1 MYKFKGLLTVLFFS
15 FSIFAFSQ
23 TLNEAGRA
31 FNNGINLTNGGEI
44 DIAIQSYSDC
54 VDICNSLGAEG
65 DELKSKAQGQLIS
78 LYYKEGVSFYEKKN
92 FTDAINKFEASA
104 RIAKESGDNKAAQ
117 KATKL
122 IPKMYYSKGMSL
134 LKKKDFTNSLASFNK
149 SIKLSPA
156 YTKAYYG
163 NVLVY
168 KYQKD
173 VDNVI
178 LATNKII
185 EIGNEGDKYVN
196 KAKSV
201 AKKYFLA
208 NGTEALKKMNY
219 TDALKYLNLS
229 MDYGTAD
236 TDTYYYLALANN
248 GLKKWD
254 DAVSTANKA
263 IELKEGEKSDIYFVL
278 GKALEGKAD
287 NAAACDA
294 YKKVTNGPNFD
305 VAKYQI
311 KHVLK
316 CN

>member
-44 DIAIQSYSDC
+44 DVAIQSYSDC
-54 VDICNSLGAEG
+54 VDICNALGAEG
-65 DELKSKAQGQLIS
+65 DELKAQAQGQLIS
-78 LYYKEGVSFYEKKN
+78 LYYKEGISFYKGKK
-92 FTDAINKFEASA
+92 FTEAINKFKFSA
-104 RIAKESGDNKAAQ
+104 KLAKETGDNKAVK
-117 KATKL
+117 KANNI
-122 IPKMYYSKGMSL
+122 IPKVYCDEGITL
-134 LKKKDFTNSLASFNK
+134 LKKKKFAEANTNFNK
-149 SIKLSPA
+149 SIKLLPSH
-156 YTKAYYG
+156 TKAYYG
-163 NVLVY
+163 NVLVF

-173 VDNVI
+173 ADNIV
-178 LATNKII
+178 LATDKIL
-185 EIGNEGDKYVN
+185 ELGKDGDKYVN
-196 KAKSV
+196 KSKSV

-208 NGTEALKKMNY
+208 VGTEALKKMNY

-229 MDYGTAD
+229 MDYGTPNA
-236 TDTYYYLALANN
+236 DTYYYLALTNN

-263 IELKEGEKSDIYFVL
+263 IGLKEGEKSDIYFVL

-287 NAAACDA
+287 NAAACNA
-294 YKKVTNGPNFD
+294 YKKVTNGPNLD

>member
-1 MYKFKGLLTVLFFS
+1 MYKFRGLLTVLFFS

-23 TLNEAGRA
+23 TKDEAGNVL
-31 FNNGINLTNGGEI
+31 NNGINFAKDG
-44 DIAIQSYSDC
+44 DISSAIQSYNNC
-54 VDICNSLGAEG
+54 VDICNSLGVEG

-78 LYYKEGVSFYEKKN
+78 LHYKEGISIYKKKK
-92 FTDAINKFEASA
+92 FADAINKFEISA
-104 RIAKESGDNKAAQ
+104 KLAKETGDNKAVK
-117 KATKL
+117 KANNI
-122 IPKMYYSKGMSL
+122 IPKVYCDEGMTL
-134 LKKKDFTNSLASFNK
+134 LKKKEFANANASFNK
-149 SIKLSPA
+149 SIKLLPSH
-156 YTKAYYG
+156 TKAYYG

-173 VDNVI
+173 ADNVVVAI
-178 LATNKII
+178 NKIL
-185 EIGNEGDKYVN
+185 ELGKDGDKYVN

-201 AKKYFLA
+201 TKKYFLA

-229 MDYGTAD
+229 MDYGTAAA
-236 TDTYYYLALANN
+236 DTYYYLALANN

-254 DAVSTANKA
+254 DAISTANKA

-287 NAAACDA
+287 NAAACNA
-294 YKKVTNGPNFD
+294 YKKVTNGPNLD